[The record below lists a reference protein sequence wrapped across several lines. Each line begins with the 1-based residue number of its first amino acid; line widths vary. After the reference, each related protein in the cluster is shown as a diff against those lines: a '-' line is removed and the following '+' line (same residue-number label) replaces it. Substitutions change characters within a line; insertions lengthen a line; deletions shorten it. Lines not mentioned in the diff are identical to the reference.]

1 MAQFSPKNKVFLEN
15 SGSRRQKKTAKERAS
30 DVEVG
35 AGGTDMNSDFYGG
48 DFKIDLNEP
57 ELG

>member
-1 MAQFSPKNKVFLEN
+1 MN
-15 SGSRRQKKTAKERAS
+15 
-30 DVEVG
+30 VG
-35 AGGTDMNSDFYGG
+35 AGGTDMNVDFYNG

>member
-1 MAQFSPKNKVFLEN
+1 MDSVVSIL
-15 SGSRRQKKTAKERAS
+15 TTERAS

-35 AGGTDMNSDFYGG
+35 AGGTDMNVDFYGG